1 MQSET
6 VEASK
11 KYLSKKRIPE
21 LLQSLTVGL
30 LANEPDDHIEF
41 LICCLKSIK
50 VHGHE
55 KVMWDSFLPVDDDG
69 EQKLLKSVE

>member
-1 MQSET
+1 MQNAT

-11 KYLSKKRIPE
+11 QYLSKKRIPE

-50 VHGHE
+50 LHGHN
-55 KVMWDSFLPVDDDG
+55 KIMWDSFLPADDDG
-69 EQKLLKSVE
+69 DQKLSKSIE